1 MLRYISHNMSEIVG
15 IEIFPIISLLIFTL
29 FFAGVLWR
37 MYKMTKK
44 ETDIYS
50 QIPLLEDDEI
60 IDINDT
66 NDTKD

>member
-1 MLRYISHNMSEIVG
+1 MLRYIKHNMSEIIG
-15 IEIFPIISLLIFTL
+15 IEIFPIISLLIFTI

-37 MYKMTKK
+37 MYKMTKS

-50 QIPLLEDDEI
+50 QIPLLEDDEVI
-60 IDINDT
+60 DT

>member
-37 MYKMTKK
+37 MYRMTKK

-50 QIPLLEDDEI
+50 QIPLLEEDEI
-60 IDINDT
+60 IDT

>member
-1 MLRYISHNMSEIVG
+1 MLRYIKHNMSEIVG
-15 IEIFPIISLLIFTL
+15 IEIFPIISLVIFVL
-29 FFAGVLWR
+29 FFVVMLWR

-60 IDINDT
+60 LDT
-66 NDTKD
+66 NDTKN

>member
-1 MLRYISHNMSEIVG
+1 MLRYIKHNMSEIAG
-15 IEIFPIISLLIFTL
+15 IEIFPIIGLLIFVI
-29 FFAGVLWR
+29 FFTVVLWR

-50 QIPLLEDDEI
+50 QLPLIEDDEVI
-60 IDINDT
+60 DT

>member
-37 MYKMTKK
+37 MYRMTKS
-44 ETDIYS
+44 ETDTYS

-60 IDINDT
+60 IET